1 MVIDLTI
8 EKSFDG
14 LNVKIPNFPECDFWV
29 KTEDEAI
36 KKAIEVIQQN
46 FLIEEKK
53 IKFDRARVE
62 DENIIYKIFVPDYSK
77 KL

>member
-29 KTEDEAI
+29 RTEDEAI
-36 KKAIEVIQQN
+36 KKAI
-46 FLIEEKK
+46 
-53 IKFDRARVE
+53 
-62 DENIIYKIFVPDYSK
+62 
-77 KL
+77 